1 MSGLGCIDSIMSD
14 KHSSIDLEA
23 SLTTG
28 TLASY
33 GLLSAT
39 AITEAAALI
48 EQLEHSAC
56 ETVRV
61 MFTDQHGV
69 MRGKT
74 IVASAFASAF
84 TTGVRVPS
92 TLLLKDTSH
101 RTVFSVWSE
110 HSGAGQDP
118 MNGAGDIVLVPDVST
133 FKRLP
138 WAPHSAWILCDSAYK
153 NGKAIEFDP
162 RTVLKRSLLK
172 LDRLNLNLV
181 VGLEVEFHVFELLD
195 ANREHGQTTM
205 PGCAPKTRSLAHGYQ
220 FLTETRYAELEYL
233 MDELRQYCQQMG
245 LPVRSMEVEMGPSQF
260 EFTFDPGSALAH
272 ADNMIMF
279 RTMVKEVCAR
289 RGLHATF
296 MCRPKVENGSAS
308 GWHLHQSIT
317 DAVSGDNL
325 FMPETGQEP
334 SPLARQWIAG
344 LLKHASEAC
353 LLTTPTI
360 NGYKRYQPYQLAPDR
375 IQWGHDNRGAMI
387 RALTSAG
394 DSASRIENRVADTT
408 ANPYYFFASQ
418 IVCGLA
424 GIESRLSAPEAVET
438 PYDSDATQLPE
449 DLIAA
454 VEAFNNSELFRAE
467 LGDQLVD
474 YLVHIKRAEW
484 RRYLSTISQWEQDE
498 YFSLY

>member
-1 MSGLGCIDSIMSD
+1 MSHDSSTLA
-14 KHSSIDLEA
+14 LEA
-23 SLTTG
+23 SLRAG
-28 TLASY
+28 SLASS

-39 AITEAAALI
+39 AITAAASLI
-48 EQLEHSAC
+48 NKVNQSDC

-61 MFTDQHGV
+61 MFTDQHGI

-74 IVASAFASAF
+74 IVASALASAF
-84 TTGVRVPS
+84 SAGLRVPS

-110 HSGAGQDP
+110 HSGAGLDP
-118 MNGAGDIVLVPDVST
+118 MNGAGDIVLVPDAST

-153 NGKAIEFDP
+153 DGEAIEFDP

-195 ANREHGQTTM
+195 ANREHVQTTM

-233 MDELRQYCQQMG
+233 MDELRRYSQEMG

-260 EFTFDPGSALAH
+260 EFTFDPRSPLMH

-289 RGLHATF
+289 KGLHATF

-308 GWHLHQSIT
+308 GWHLHQSII
-317 DAVSGDNL
+317 DATTGDNL
-325 FMPETGQEP
+325 FTPEAGQEP
-334 SPLARQWIAG
+334 SPLALQWIAG

-353 LLTTPTI
+353 LLTTPTV

-387 RALTSAG
+387 RALTKAG

-408 ANPYYFFASQ
+408 ANPYYYFASQ

-424 GIESRLSAPEAVET
+424 GIEAKLCAPDAVET
-438 PYDSDATQLPE
+438 PYDSDATHLPE
-449 DLIAA
+449 NLGAA
-454 VEAFNNSELFRAE
+454 VEAFNNSELIRAQ

-484 RRYLSTISQWEQDE
+484 RRYLSAISQWEQDE